1 MCVVYIVMV
10 VVCVCGIYCDGGG
23 VCVVYI
29 VMVVV
34 CVWYIL

>member
-1 MCVVYIVMV
+1 MCGIYCDGG
-10 VVCVCGIYCDGGG
+10 VCVCGIYCDGGG

-34 CVWYIL
+34 CVCGI